1 MSKHDEK
8 HTSELSM
15 DELENVAGGDARV
28 NNELENAAPSAVPA
42 SPSPSTVV
50 PATNSRAVST
60 TGISGS

>member
-8 HTSELSM
+8 HLRELSM

-42 SPSPSTVV
+42 SPSP
-50 PATNSRAVST
+50 
-60 TGISGS
+60 